1 MSYLFHVTS
10 QSVLQQTTQNI
21 KTCECDLL
29 SSLQSNYGMAGQ
41 TSMLKA
47 IKNGDETVINTD
59 EVAQQNQLQVQQKK
73 QGVSGESCD
82 FIGQSSDILIRKYE
96 KDFK

>member
-10 QSVLQQTTQNI
+10 QSVLQQTTQI

-41 TSMLKA
+41 PTVLKN
-47 IKNGDETVINTD
+47 IKNGDDISTTVD
-59 EVAQQNQLQVQQKK
+59 DLAMSQQQLQTQQKK

-82 FIGQSSDILIRKYE
+82 FIGQSSDILIRKYD